1 MQAREDGIYVPPP
14 VFAFRVEIDGA
25 AGDTG
30 FQEASGLQVEFE
42 TEDVAE
48 GGQNRFVH
56 KLPKR
61 TKYSNLV
68 LKRGAVTKDSA
79 FAIWVSRALSG
90 GLVQQAGPKTVL
102 VKLLNDRRQPLIVWT
117 VFGAYPLRWEHAGL
131 NAMTNEVLT
140 ETVELSYQFFQRKT
154 VAQAA

>member
-1 MQAREDGIYVPPP
+1 MPARDDGIYVPPP

-25 AGDTG
+25 EGDTG

-42 TEDVAE
+42 TEDVVE

-61 TKYSNLV
+61 TRYSNLV
-68 LKRGAVTKDSA
+68 LKRGVVTKDTA
-79 FAIWVSRALSG
+79 FAVWVSRALSG
-90 GLVQQAGPKTVL
+90 GLVQQSGPKTVL
-102 VKLLNDRRQPLIVWT
+102 VKLLNDKRQPLIVWT
-117 VFGAYPLRWEHAGL
+117 VFGAYPLRWEHGGL

-140 ETVELSYQFFQRKT
+140 ETVEFSYQFFQRKI